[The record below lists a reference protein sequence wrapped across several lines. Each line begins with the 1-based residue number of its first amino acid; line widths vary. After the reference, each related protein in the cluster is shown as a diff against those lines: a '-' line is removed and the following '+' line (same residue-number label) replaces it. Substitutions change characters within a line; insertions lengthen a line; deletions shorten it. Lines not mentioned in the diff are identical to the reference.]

1 MKNKLIM
8 SIALIQFLF
17 GMNLLFA
24 QSDYEIVQNFKER
37 ANQVQQEIR
46 DADSLVALSEVESN
60 IEKLRSDFIGNKE
73 LLDKSLYPEDFDKT
87 IQNLRSLYTLRQEDF
102 TQIDVLHTEVTGL
115 RTDIDTLNRRNHELT
130 VQFGEL
136 EKQTGE
142 RIATLE
148 KTIARLSASLK
159 KRDQVVMSMIDTLLP
174 PSFRDGE
181 DLSPREKQ
189 QVLSEAEES
198 SVLYHI
204 KRAVNDNIRFLE
216 ATRLQP
222 DDIEDL
228 KNRQENFTRIW
239 KSVGPT
245 MVEIYSES
253 GKSTNELKEIDESF
267 TRWHN
272 ELNREVWESI
282 NDEFTENNINLQ
294 GFSSGEEFTSVITN
308 FIDDEI
314 KNADEKGDAEAKD
327 SYNNFVD
334 STWNETIEPE
344 WVPFLIDND
353 MLAENDKDSI
363 EVMIASWK
371 DTVYPGSINWLYII
385 IAVLVIAVLI
395 LLFTRKPRKTESQS
409 TVIDEQT

>member
-1 MKNKLIM
+1 MKNKLIV
-8 SIALIQFLF
+8 SIVLIHLFL

-37 ANQVQQEIR
+37 VSNIEQEIR
-46 DADSLVALSEVESN
+46 DADSLAALSNVEYN
-60 IEKLRSDFIGNKE
+60 IEKLRSDFTANKE
-73 LLDKSLYPEDFDKT
+73 LLDKSLYPDNFDKT
-87 IQNLRSLYTLRQEDF
+87 IQKLRNSYTLRQGDF

-115 RTDIDTLNRRNHELT
+115 KEEIDTLNRRNEEL
-130 VQFGEL
+130 VIQFQEL

-148 KTIARLSASLK
+148 KTVSRLNALLQ
-159 KRDQVVMSMIDTLLP
+159 KRDQIVMNMIDSLLP

-181 DLSPREKQ
+181 ELNAREKQ
-189 QVLSEAEES
+189 QVFSEAEENN
-198 SVLYHI
+198 VLYHI

-216 ATRLQP
+216 ATKLHPR
-222 DDIEDL
+222 DIEDL
-228 KNRQENFTRIW
+228 KNRQENFTQIW

-245 MVEIYSES
+245 MVEIYSEK
-253 GKSTNELKEIDESF
+253 GKSTNELKEIDEAF

-282 NDEFTENNINLQ
+282 NDEFAENDINLQ
-294 GFSSGEEFTSVITN
+294 SFSSGKEFTSVVTN

-314 KNADEKGDAEAKD
+314 KNADVKGDAEMEAA
-327 SYNNFVD
+327 YNKFVD
-334 STWNETIEPE
+334 STWNEKIEPD
-344 WVPFLIDND
+344 WLPFLIDNN

-371 DTVYPGSINWLYII
+371 DTVYPGGFNWLYVII
-385 IAVLVIAVLI
+385 VVLVIAVLI
-395 LLFTRKPRKTESQS
+395 LLFTRKSKRESPVTGQ
-409 TVIDEQT
+409 QT